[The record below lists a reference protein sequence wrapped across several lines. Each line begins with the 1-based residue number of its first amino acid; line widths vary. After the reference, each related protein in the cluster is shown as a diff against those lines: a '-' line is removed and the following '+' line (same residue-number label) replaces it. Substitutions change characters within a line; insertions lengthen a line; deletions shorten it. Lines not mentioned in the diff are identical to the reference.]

1 MRTTQN
7 LDNIFGLNL
16 VLSVLCTL
24 VISVKAGS
32 PSDDDLVEL
41 SFKLA
46 HNWERLGRLLKFDQ
60 ATMTV
65 FDKENEKFSE
75 KAFHMLMHWK
85 QRMGFDGTYQVLYDA
100 LCHELVARED
110 IAEKICLSQEGN

>member
-41 SFKLA
+41 SLMLA
-46 HNWERLGRLLKFDQ
+46 GDWKGLGRILGLGEARIVAFHE
-60 ATMTV
+60 
-65 FDKENEKFSE
+65 ENEKLSE
-75 KAFHMLMHWK
+75 KAFAMLRFWK
-85 QRMGFDGTYQVLYDA
+85 RSMGSYGTYQVLFDA
-100 LCHELVARED
+100 LCHELVARRD
-110 IAEKICLSQEGN
+110 LAEQICLSQEGN